1 MAGKSGVIANKGSL
15 RCCAIIGP
23 LLLAV
28 GCNRESNNHSCG
40 VTRGR
45 CELGLQGVDIVD
57 PGEMKMKR
65 WDVDVSWIERG
76 EEGVAI

>member
-1 MAGKSGVIANKGSL
+1 MAGKSGVIANERSL
-15 RCCAIIGP
+15 RYRAIID

-28 GCNRESNNHSCG
+28 GYNRESNNHSCG

-57 PGEMKMKR
+57 PGEMKMQR

-76 EEGVAI
+76 KGGVAI